1 MCYLCK
7 KHNSVKNPNKVGFYD
22 DFIESL
28 SSSQGD
34 LAVQLHE
41 DGIKAKYDGFPP
53 AIAEGVFT
61 TLKYV
66 FEESKSFDVENLKEI
81 FEAVMNAE
89 DTTDGAIIKEKN

>member
-1 MCYLCK
+1 MCSKCQ
-7 KHNSVKNPNKVGFYD
+7 NPNKVGFYD

-28 SSSQGD
+28 GSSQGD

-41 DGIKAKYDGFPP
+41 DGIKAKHDGFPP

-66 FEESKSFDVENLKEI
+66 FEESKSFNVEELKEI
-81 FEAVMNAE
+81 FEAVMSA
-89 DTTDGAIIKEKN
+89 DDATDGAIIKEKN

>member
-1 MCYLCK
+1 MCSKCQ
-7 KHNSVKNPNKVGFYD
+7 NPNKVGFYD

-28 SSSQGD
+28 GSSQGD

-66 FEESKSFDVENLKEI
+66 FEESKSFNVEDLKEI

-89 DTTDGAIIKEKN
+89 DATDGAIIKETK